1 VRTQVGVWCVI
12 TCKRIIGPNF
22 LNKNINSELYLNLII
37 RDIQRN
43 DKLLE
48 GVTSFITRQAMY
60 YNVIFRQVRVFIV
73 AVEKE
78 YILHI
83 LNASL

>member
-1 VRTQVGVWCVI
+1 MVSGVV

-22 LNKNINSELYLNLII
+22 LNKNINSELYINLII

-43 DKLLE
+43 DKLLD
-48 GVTSFITRQAMY
+48 GVTSFITRQAMF
-60 YNVIFRQVRVFIV
+60 YNITFRRYCAFIV